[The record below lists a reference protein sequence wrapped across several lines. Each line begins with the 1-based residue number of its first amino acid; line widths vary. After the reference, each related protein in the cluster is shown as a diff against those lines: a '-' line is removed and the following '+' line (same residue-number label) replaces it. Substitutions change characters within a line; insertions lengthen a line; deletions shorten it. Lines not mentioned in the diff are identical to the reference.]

1 MLMMKTRY
9 IKHKNILGMNYEN
22 DCLFHLHAKH
32 TSDKKTTL
40 INMEFLSSFKFM
52 EFLNLSKV

>member
-1 MLMMKTRY
+1 MMKTRY

-40 INMEFLSSFKFM
+40 INMEFLSSFKFK

>member
-1 MLMMKTRY
+1 MMKIRY
-9 IKHKNILGMNYEN
+9 IKYKNILGMNYEN
-22 DCLFHLHAKH
+22 DCLFYLYVKYI
-32 TSDKKTTL
+32 SDKKIIL